1 VIVDDDARFLD
12 VARTSL
18 ERGDVIVA
26 GVAGNRVAAV
36 QRVAELRPDVV
47 LVDIRL
53 GAESGFDVAR
63 DLAASGNATRLIMI
77 SSHAEADYAD
87 LIAEAPSPGS
97 CPRPSCPPWP
107 SAAARAGLSQQ
118 PGFSPPLLPPA
129 GRPSGRL
136 PGRHRCPGKGSSD
149 RQEVFLG

>member
-1 VIVDDDARFLD
+1 MQLRCVIVDDDARFLD

-26 GVAGNRVAAV
+26 GVADNRVAAM
-36 QRVAELRPDVV
+36 QRVAELCPDFV

-87 LIAEAPSPGS
+87 LIAEAPVAGFLPKTEL
-97 CPRPSCPPWP
+97 
-107 SAAARAGLSQQ
+107 SAVAVRRLLGL
-118 PGFSPPLLPPA
+118 A
-129 GRPSGRL
+129 
-136 PGRHRCPGKGSSD
+136 
-149 RQEVFLG
+149 

>member
-1 VIVDDDARFLD
+1 VRWKDGCVQLRCVIVDDDARFLD

-36 QRVAELRPDVV
+36 QRVAELHPDFV

-87 LIAEAPSPGS
+87 LIAEAPVAGFLPKTEL
-97 CPRPSCPPWP
+97 
-107 SAAARAGLSQQ
+107 SAVAVRRLLGL
-118 PGFSPPLLPPA
+118 A
-129 GRPSGRL
+129 
-136 PGRHRCPGKGSSD
+136 
-149 RQEVFLG
+149 